1 MDTDQETGVDAMDAL
16 VDALDET
23 AEEATVDDGEAD
35 PLAEAGDDSEQESEP
50 ELIDLDGKRLEIPA
64 GTPPALVEAVKK
76 MTADLKADYTRK
88 TQSAAEAVRSVQMR
102 EQNLQAQEA
111 LIRNN
116 AQRMAQLTN
125 AQERLS
131 QYEQI
136 DWQNLIDEDPVRAQK
151 LQVAFQQER
160 RAAEQLQREWQQG
173 EAQRQ
178 QAAEAYKAQ
187 KLAEGESLLQKTIPK
202 WGPDKKRQVMQNTLS
217 YGYAPEELSGIDDPR
232 LVMVL
237 HDAAQWKALQAQ
249 KKTAMQKVADAP
261 RVVRPNA
268 PQPKP
273 QNKSAYERLRKSGR
287 VEDLASL
294 L

>member
-1 MDTDQETGVDAMDAL
+1 MDTDQATGVDAMDAL

-23 AEEATVDDGEAD
+23 AEEATVEDGEAD
-35 PLAEAGDDSEQESEP
+35 PLAEASDDSEQEP
-50 ELIDLDGKRLEIPA
+50 ELIDLDGKRLEIPP

-76 MTADLKADYTRK
+76 MSADLKADYTRK
-88 TQSAAEAVRSVQMR
+88 TQGAAEAARSVQMK
-102 EQNLQAQEA
+102 EANLQQQEQLLSA
-111 LIRNN
+111 N

-136 DWQNLIDEDPVRAQK
+136 DWQNLIDADPVRAQK
-151 LQVAFQQER
+151 LQVSYQQER
-160 RAAEQLQREWQQG
+160 RAVETLHAEWQQG

-178 QAAEAYKAQ
+178 QALSAYRAH
-187 KLAEGESLLQKTIPK
+187 KLAEGEQQLQKAIPK
-202 WGPDKKRQVMQNTLS
+202 WDTAKKQQVMKNTLS
-217 YGYAPEELSGIDDPR
+217 YGYAPEELQSIDDPR

-249 KKTAMQKVADAP
+249 KKTAMQKVTDAP
-261 RVVRPNA
+261 RVVKPSA
-268 PQPKP
+268 STPKP
-273 QNKSAYERLRKSGR
+273 AQNKSAFDRLRKSGR

>member
-1 MDTDQETGVDAMDAL
+1 MDAL

-50 ELIDLDGKRLEIPA
+50 ELIDLDGKRLEIPP

-88 TQSAAEAVRSVQMR
+88 TQGAAEVARSVQMR
-102 EQNLQAQEA
+102 EQNLQVQEN

-151 LQVAFQQER
+151 LQVSFQQER
-160 RAAEQLQREWQQG
+160 RAAEALQREWQQG

-178 QAAEAYKAQ
+178 QAADAYKAQ
-187 KLAEGESLLQKTIPK
+187 KLSEGESLLQKTIPK
-202 WGPDKKRQVMQNTLS
+202 WGADKKRQVMQNTLS

-249 KKTAMQKVADAP
+249 KKTAMQKVTDAP

-268 PQPKP
+268 PQANKP
-273 QNKSAYERLRKSGR
+273 QNKSAYDRLRKSGR

>member
-88 TQSAAEAVRSVQMR
+88 TQGAAEAVRSVQMR
-102 EQNLQAQEA
+102 EQNLQMQET

>member
-1 MDTDQETGVDAMDAL
+1 MDAL

-23 AEEATVDDGEAD
+23 EQEATVDDGEAD
-35 PLAEAGDDSEQESEP
+35 PLAEASDDSEQESQP
-50 ELIDLDGKRLEIPA
+50 DLIDLDGKRLEIPP

-88 TQSAAEAVRSVQMR
+88 TQGAAEAARSVQIK
-102 EQNLQAQEA
+102 EQNLQAQEQ
-111 LIRNN
+111 LLRTN
-116 AQRMAQLTN
+116 AQRMAKMAN
-125 AQERLS
+125 VQERLS

-151 LQVAFQQER
+151 LQVAQQQER
-160 RAAEQLQREWQQG
+160 RAAEALQREWQQD

-178 QAAEAYKAQ
+178 QLVAAQRAQ
-187 KLAEGESLLQKTIPK
+187 KLSDGENLLQKAIPK
-202 WGPDKKRQVMQNTLS
+202 WGADKKRQVMQNTLA

-232 LVMVL
+232 LVML
-237 HDAAQWKALQAQ
+237 MHDAAQWKALQAQ
-249 KKTAMQKVADAP
+249 KKTAMQKVTDAP

-273 QNKSAYERLRKSGR
+273 QNKSAFERLRKSGR